1 MIKDKNSIFISIIM
15 ATYNRSHF
23 IIETLDS
30 ILKQSFKDWECLII
44 DDGSTDATKEIL
56 QPYLQK
62 DPRIKYFERNNNH
75 KKGLPGCRNQGLEIA
90 QGEFV
95 VFFDDDDIVHPD
107 LLALSIKEIAANNAD
122 YCRYLRTIFT
132 GEFRYNFDFDL
143 NYNIESLDVKNL
155 DEIIMNVI
163 PFNSCQVLWRKS
175 NFSTNK
181 FNEDLMYAEEWEC
194 YSRILSTGVQGI
206 SISKILFYGR
216 KHSNSNTGEFHN
228 NSPIRKRSKIK
239 AVNLV
244 IENLAVAGL
253 LSKKL
258 VRHFLR
264 TAFTLRDISILDH
277 ALRYSDASTTTKLKY
292 KLGFKYYA
300 LLKPIFKLKGK
311 LKKLL

>member
-1 MIKDKNSIFISIIM
+1 M
-15 ATYNRSHF
+15 ATYNRGHF
-23 IIETLDS
+23 ICETLDS
-30 ILKQSFKDWECLII
+30 IINQTFQNWECLII
-44 DDGSTDATKEIL
+44 DDGSTDTTKEIL
-56 QPYLQK
+56 QPYLQS
-62 DPRIKYFERNNNH
+62 DPRLKYFERNNDH

-90 QGEFV
+90 QGEYV
-95 VFFDDDDIVHPD
+95 VFFDDDDIIHPN
-107 LLALSIKEIAANNAD
+107 LLELCLKEIIANKAD

-132 GEFRYNFDFDL
+132 GDFHYNFDYNSD
-143 NYNIESLDVKNL
+143 YNIEHLGVKNL
-155 DEIIMNVI
+155 DEILMNKI

-175 NFSTNK
+175 NFSTNR

-228 NSPIRKRSKIK
+228 NNPIRKGSKIK

-258 VRHFLR
+258 VLHFLR
-264 TAFTLRDISILDH
+264 TAFTLRDISIIDN
-277 ALRYSDASTTTKLKY
+277 ALRYSEANTITKLKY
-292 KLGFKYYA
+292 KLGFNYYA
-300 LLKPIFKLKGK
+300 LLQPIFKLKGK